1 VSVSQRPESFE
12 LSDYLG
18 VLRRRWKILVI
29 VIVLGIAG
37 SVGYLQVAP
46 KVYTASSE
54 VSVTPTGSASSQQS
68 GAGVKAASPVN
79 MDNEAQ
85 LVQSLT
91 VATAAARL
99 LDSPLTPQAL
109 SKQVTVTVPANS
121 QVLQISCDASSASG
135 SAQCANAFAQAY
147 LANRQATAAAS
158 VASQLKSL
166 QRQIDTVTKKAAA
179 LQAKIANLPPNSQQ
193 RAIDQ
198 ALYSSDSSQLRAFSN
213 QAAALT
219 GAGANSSGG
228 SIIGKASP
236 PGQPS
241 SPKRLLILPSGV
253 VVGILLAL
261 LLALFADRRDERIHG
276 PDDAERAIDA
286 PVLLNLA
293 QRKATAPFG
302 LLSPRSRAGH
312 GITELARGLAA
323 SLGSGHHV
331 IFVTSA
337 SRGGSAAMTGTN
349 LAAALAR
356 IYSDTILVT
365 PNLHGS
371 LVPQM
376 LGLDDGVGLVELLS
390 GTATLDQVT
399 RRPADIPR
407 LRVITPGR
415 DSAISPTD
423 FQFDAVNKLVA
434 RLRGQSRYVII
445 EAEGGEGSTD
455 AFAFAEFADA
465 AVVVIEASRT
475 VKDDAV
481 ACARRLDQVHTV
493 LLGSVLMPPVEI
505 PARWRPEPVAKVRPL
520 PDRPL
525 PDRPLADRPLAD
537 RALDEEPLTEIQPR
551 LSRPRSASWSEPR
564 PASRTEPRPS
574 SRTEPRPSSRTEPRP
589 PSRTEPRSPGRPE
602 ASATPSSSPASRP
615 PREFSQTWPFP
626 KPGLP
631 PEEDEDK
638 PRRPRTGS
646 ERPHRSADTGTG

>member
-1 VSVSQRPESFE
+1 MSVSQRPESFE

-29 VIVLGIAG
+29 VTVVGIVG
-37 SVGYLQVAP
+37 SLGYLYAAP
-46 KVYTASSE
+46 KVYTASAE

-85 LVQSLT
+85 LVQSQT

-99 LDSPLTPQAL
+99 LDSPLTPEAL
-109 SKQVTVTVPANS
+109 SRQVTVNVPANS
-121 QVLQISCDASSASG
+121 QILQVSCDSSTASG

-147 LANRQATAAAS
+147 LANRQATAAAA

-179 LQAKIANLPPNSQQ
+179 LTAKIASLPPNSQQ

-198 ALYSSDSSQLRAFSN
+198 ALYSSDSSQLRALSN

-228 SIIGKASP
+228 SIIGNASP

-253 VVGILLAL
+253 VVGVLVAL
-261 LLALFADRRDERIHG
+261 LLALFLDRRDERLHG

-293 QRKATAPFG
+293 QRKTVVPFG
-302 LLSPRSRAGH
+302 LLSSRSRAGH
-312 GITELARGLAA
+312 GMTELARGLAA

-337 SRGGSAAMTGTN
+337 SRGAAAAVTSTN

-356 IYSDTILVT
+356 SYSDTILVT

-371 LVPQM
+371 LVPQI
-376 LGLDDGVGLVELLS
+376 LGLDDGAGLVELLS
-390 GTATLDQVT
+390 GTVSLDQVA

-407 LRVITPGR
+407 LRVVTPGR
-415 DSAISPTD
+415 ESTLSTTD
-423 FQFDAVNKLVA
+423 FQFDAVSKLVS
-434 RLRGQSRYVII
+434 RLREESRYVII

-475 VKDDAV
+475 VKSDAI

-493 LLGSVLMPPVEI
+493 LLGSVLMPPIEI
-505 PARWRPEPVAKVRPL
+505 PARWRAEPVARVRSL
-520 PDRPL
+520 PDRT
-525 PDRPLADRPLAD
+525 DDQ
-537 RALDEEPLTEIQPR
+537 LTDLQPR
-551 LSRPRSASWSEPR
+551 VSRAR
-564 PASRTEPRPS
+564 PASRAEARPSAESRPSTEPRAPS
-574 SRTEPRPSSRTEPRP
+574 YTEPRP
-589 PSRTEPRSPGRPE
+589 PGRPE
-602 ASATPSSSPASRP
+602 SKPTPGPAIPRL
-615 PREFSQTWPFP
+615 PRELNQTWPFP

-631 PEEDEDK
+631 SEEDK
-638 PRRPRTGS
+638 PRGPRSGS
-646 ERPHRSADTGTG
+646 ERPHRPADTGTG